1 MLNLDPNSEFG
12 ARVQRRLTAEEL
24 AWLTTVD
31 GTGTPRS
38 VPVWFHWDGE
48 AVRLFSEPGKLKVRN
63 IERNPRVNLHLNGDA
78 HGGDIIVLTGDAR
91 IETTTPVLADYPDY
105 LTKYRAGI
113 KRIGLTPEQML
124 AQYSTVIRITPDRV
138 SGH

>member
-1 MLNLDPNSEFG
+1 MLNLDPNSEYG
-12 ARVQRRLTAEEL
+12 VRVQRRLKDEQL

-38 VPVWFHWDGE
+38 VPVWFYWDGDT
-48 AVRLFSEPGKLKVRN
+48 ALMFSEPGKLKVRN

-91 IETTTPVLADYPDY
+91 IVTTTPLLSDYPAY
-105 LTKYRAGI
+105 VEKYRNGI
-113 KRIGLTPEQML
+113 KGIGLTPAQML
-124 AQYSTVIRITPDRV
+124 AQYSTAIRITPDRV

>member
-12 ARVQRRLTAEEL
+12 ARVQRRLRDEEL

-31 GTGTPRS
+31 GSGTPRS

-48 AVRLFSEPGKLKVRN
+48 TVLIFSEPGQLKVRN
-63 IERNPRVNLHLNGDA
+63 IERNPRVSLHLQAAAD
-78 HGGDIIVLTGDAR
+78 GGDVITLTGDAR
-91 IETTTPVLADYPDY
+91 IDTATPVLADYPDY
-105 LTKYRAGI
+105 LEKYRTGI